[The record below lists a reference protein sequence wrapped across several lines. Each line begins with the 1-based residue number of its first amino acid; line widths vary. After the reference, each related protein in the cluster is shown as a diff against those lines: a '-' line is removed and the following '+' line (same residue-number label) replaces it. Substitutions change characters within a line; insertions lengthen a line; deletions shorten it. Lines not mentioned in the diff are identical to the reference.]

1 MLSFLYFFRG
11 CSFFQ
16 LLFHIFSGAKNLN
29 DDYDSL
35 LLSVLLIL
43 SYGAFLLRLLQVS
56 RLSRHQVENII
67 APRFGD
73 TLRTVISGCL
83 LRDPS
88 ARLSASACLDLLNPK
103 EAARLR
109 GESVRGWLKRNPK
122 PPKRILSVPSTGND
136 DDDEEESDMDTSS
149 GSEPENTGSRGK
161 DKEWDNGEQNNDD
174 DDEEEDDHFDG
185 MRWRRKRYGVKEAVT
200 RAERRVRLFQ
210 RAEWWRQLDEPSR
223 RDRLRRRRCRVEAR
237 AR

>member
-1 MLSFLYFFRG
+1 
-11 CSFFQ
+11 
-16 LLFHIFSGAKNLN
+16 
-29 DDYDSL
+29 
-35 LLSVLLIL
+35 
-43 SYGAFLLRLLQVS
+43 VS

-109 GESVRGWLKRNPK
+109 GESVRGWLKRNLK
-122 PPKRILSVPSTGND
+122 PSKQILNVPSTGHDND
-136 DDDEEESDMDTSS
+136 DDDESDMDTSS
-149 GSEPENTGSRGK
+149 GSEPEDGASRGN
-161 DKEWDNGEQNNDD
+161 DKARGDGHNEDQADD
-174 DDEEEDDHFDG
+174 DDDEEDDHFDG

-200 RAERRVRLFQ
+200 RAERRVKLFQ
-210 RAEWWRQLDEPSR
+210 RAEWWKQLDEPSR